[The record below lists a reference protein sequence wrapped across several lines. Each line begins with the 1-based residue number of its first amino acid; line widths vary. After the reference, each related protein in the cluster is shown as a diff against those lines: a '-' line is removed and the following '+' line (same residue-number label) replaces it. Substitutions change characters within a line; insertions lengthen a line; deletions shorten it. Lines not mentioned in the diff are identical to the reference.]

1 MTSKSRVNVS
11 NSLIACAVLSAP
23 LLAAAQDNGR
33 KIEEVVVTAQKSEE
47 ALQDVPISMSAL
59 TGDQIDDLGITTM
72 AEIAT
77 YTPNAKVTEDF
88 RSIRGIG
95 STIDNQGSEE
105 SVSLYVDGVF
115 QKGDYFLDAAFM
127 DIERIEVLRGPQGT
141 LYGRNAIAGV
151 LAVTTKDPD
160 GEFGGFAEVS
170 AGEDEYRRFRGAV
183 GGSLIEDK
191 LNFRLAMALED
202 ERGHIRNTHYDEN
215 PQNVEYSMGGD
226 KLSARLKLGAPD
238 FLGWD
243 VIVSHTIIDNKV
255 GGSGWQYFEG
265 SAGLESVFRYY
276 DEDFRF
282 NKDYRH
288 SIDGDERADFDATQT
303 YIRMTRGDEWQWQ
316 VLAGYN
322 DQEVRG
328 GKDVDFSPAP
338 VVFAEVKPNT
348 AEVAQ
353 LEVQLTSPEL
363 DGLFGLNNVMGL
375 NLGYTEFTAGVLGY
389 QSKTYT
395 RTDFFLDGPLFLTI
409 TGLSALADITPG
421 LTQIVQGALL
431 GINPEVTEQVERVV
445 DTKAQAYS
453 VFGQFVWHL
462 RDDLRFIIGGR
473 YEEERRDS
481 KFDLEFVSTQPA
493 IVFPIIGFNEF
504 DEEKDFSDYAFT
516 PKFNVIYDINDD
528 VNIYATF
535 AEGFKSG
542 GINDG
547 TTDGAADTLFYEAE
561 EAKSYEL
568 GSKSMLFN
576 QTLQLNAAL
585 FYSEYQNLQTS
596 FVNADSSFVIGNA
609 AEATIKGAELEWKWF
624 LGEWFDVVGG
634 IGYVHGRY
642 DDYPNA
648 PCTADQ
654 EETSCNLKGEP
665 TYRLTPWTGS
675 LTTNAR
681 FPVPGV
687 DSAFG
692 FVSVTANYQHD
703 TLLNADNDPD
713 QFQEAYTLIDAR
725 LGILAIDESWSISLI
740 GKNLTNELY
749 LTGASDSG
757 LFAGDWGVVG
767 KPRRAYLEV
776 KYEF

>member
-1 MTSKSRVNVS
+1 MTLRSCVNIGRMLVIPAA
-11 NSLIACAVLSAP
+11 LVTPMLAIAK
-23 LLAAAQDNGR
+23 NETR
-33 KIEEVVVTAQKSEE
+33 RIEEVVVTAQKSEE
-47 ALQDVPISMSAL
+47 AMQDVPIAMSAL

-72 AEIAT
+72 SEIAT

-115 QKGDYFLDAAFM
+115 QKGDFFLAAAFM

-151 LAVTTKDPD
+151 LSVTTRDPN

-170 AGEDEYRRFRGAV
+170 AGEDEYRRFRGAL

-191 LNFRLAMALED
+191 LNFRLALAVE
-202 ERGHIRNTHYDEN
+202 EEQGHIKNTHYDDN
-215 PQNVEYSMGGD
+215 RNNVEYSMGGD
-226 KLSARLKLGAPD
+226 KLTGRIKLGAPD
-238 FLGWD
+238 VFGWD
-243 VIVSHTIIDNKV
+243 VVLSHTILDNDL
-255 GGSGWQYFEG
+255 GGSGWQYFKG
-265 SAGLESVFRYY
+265 SDGLESVFQYY
-276 DEDFRF
+276 DEEFRF

-288 SIDGDERADFDATQT
+288 SIDGDERGDFDATQT
-303 YIRMTRGDEWQWQ
+303 YIRMSRGDEWLWQ
-316 VLAGYN
+316 VLAGFN
-322 DQEVRG
+322 DQEIRA
-328 GKDVDFSPAP
+328 GKDVDFLPAP
-338 VVFAEVKPNT
+338 VVFAEVKPS
-348 AEVAQ
+348 ASEVAQ
-353 LEVQLTSPEL
+353 LEIQLTSPEFDGFFGVNDVAGL
-363 DGLFGLNNVMGL
+363 D
-375 NLGYTEFTAGVLGY
+375 LGRTDFTAGILGY
-389 QSKTYT
+389 QSKNYT

-409 TGLSALADITPG
+409 TGLSSLADATPG
-421 LTQIVQGALL
+421 LTEIVQGALL

-445 DTKAQAYS
+445 DTEAQAYS

-462 RDDLRFIIGGR
+462 RDDLRLIIGGR

-493 IVFPIIGFNEF
+493 LVFPVIGFNEF
-504 DEEKDFSDYAFT
+504 DENRSFSDYSFT
-516 PKFNVIYDINDD
+516 PKFNVIYDINEDA
-528 VNIYATF
+528 NIYATY

-547 TTDGAADTLFYEAE
+547 TTDGNPDTLFYEAE
-561 EAKSYEL
+561 DAKNYEL
-568 GSKSMLFN
+568 GSKSLLFD
-576 QTLQLNAAL
+576 QTLQLNAAV
-585 FYSEYQNLQTS
+585 FYSEYKNLQTS

-609 AEATIKGAELEWKWF
+609 AAATIKGAEVEWKWF

-642 DDYPNA
+642 DEYPNA

-654 EETSCNLKGEP
+654 EETSCDLKGEP
-665 TYRLTPWTGS
+665 TFRLTPWTGS
-675 LTTNAR
+675 LTANAS
-681 FPVPGV
+681 FPLPGV
-687 DSAFG
+687 DSAYG
-692 FVSVTANYQHD
+692 FFSVTANYQHD

-725 LGILAIDESWSISLI
+725 LGVLAINQSWSVSLI

-767 KPRRAYLEV
+767 KPRRAYLEA